1 MRFFAVQSRNSKGEE
16 NNCKRNHV
24 DFLYVYGIVYGVK
37 TNMKRTATI
46 KRNSRIQ
53 TGNEAGQ
60 IVLEK
65 AFDEDAARAR
75 REIMQKYRSDDS
87 VHQIM
92 IVSHTDGWNG
102 NMSFYEKAGENDAWT
117 LVLEGEVYI
126 GKNGMN
132 KIKEGDAKTPY
143 GDFEILQAFGI
154 LPNPG
159 TSIDYIDVTPDTFAC
174 DEDCEFY
181 NQIINVKETDDYL
194 VSLKSHGAMIIDT
207 PGMRELGMWDA
218 DEGIDSLQPLHQYG
232 VGDVGGESYAVQ
244 VRDVHVCADGNRSAP
259 VPFGQQAVHHVE
271 RVRVRPSGRGKC
283 LTEQDKKE
291 YG

>member
-1 MRFFAVQSRNSKGEE
+1 MRFFAVQSLNSRGEE
-16 NNCKRNHV
+16 NNCRRNHM

-53 TGNEAGQ
+53 TGNEASQ

-181 NQIINVKETDDYL
+181 NQIINVKETGHACKGEEMYKLSPEYNYGLTTSYNRENEYPKGSAIFVHCKGQKHYTGGCIALDEAD
-194 VSLKSHGAMIIDT
+194 LKAILEKAE
-207 PGMRELGMWDA
+207 PGMRLYL
-218 DEGIDSLQPLHQYG
+218 DEYYVINH
-232 VGDVGGESYAVQ
+232 
-244 VRDVHVCADGNRSAP
+244 
-259 VPFGQQAVHHVE
+259 
-271 RVRVRPSGRGKC
+271 
-283 LTEQDKKE
+283 
-291 YG
+291 